1 MMSGDMKDVDR
12 SLKSLLELIGAQEPT
27 LEYCEEMGRDCALNG
42 ANTTNCNFRLFRS
55 PEHTKAWER
64 GKKSVKVQ

>member
-1 MMSGDMKDVDR
+1 MDDMDKFV
-12 SLKSLLELIGAQEPT
+12 KPLLDLINSPVPE
-27 LEYCEEMGRDCALNG
+27 LEYCEQMGRDCALNG

-64 GKKSVKVQ
+64 GNKSVKVQ

>member
-1 MMSGDMKDVDR
+1 MDEMNKFVQ
-12 SLKSLLELIGAQEPT
+12 SLCDLIDAKVPD
-27 LEYCEEMGRDCALNG
+27 LKYCEEMGRDCALNG

-64 GKKSVKVQ
+64 GKNSVKVQ